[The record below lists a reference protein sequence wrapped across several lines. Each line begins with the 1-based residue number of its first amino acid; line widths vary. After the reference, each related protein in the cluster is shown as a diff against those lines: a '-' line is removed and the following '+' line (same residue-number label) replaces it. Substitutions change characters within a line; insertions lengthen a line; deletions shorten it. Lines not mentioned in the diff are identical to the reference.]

1 MKILIVD
8 DDPDVRF
15 LLGKLVA
22 QRSNFEVVGE
32 ATNGAEAIHRVAEL
46 SPHLVIMDINMP
58 VMDGVEATRHI
69 RDKFPGVVVL
79 AFTGAGTMK
88 QVDQMLDAGASGY
101 VMKQNMSNE
110 LSYYLGALPQP
121 A

>member
-8 DDPDVRF
+8 DDPDMRF
-15 LLGKLVA
+15 LVSKLVA
-22 QRSNFEVVGE
+22 QRSSFEVIGQ
-32 ATNGAEAIHRVAEL
+32 ASNGAEAIHRVADL
-46 SPHLVIMDINMP
+46 SFHFVIMDINMP

-69 RDKFPGVVVL
+69 RDKFPAVVVL
-79 AFTGAGTMK
+79 AFTAGTME
-88 QVDQMLDAGASGY
+88 QVDEMLAAGASGY

-110 LSYYLGALPQP
+110 LSYYLGAMPKS